1 MEKRKSISFVG
12 PVLLILAGIVLL
24 LNTLGI
30 WEWEVWWTILRLWPI
45 LIIAAGLDLLIGRRS
60 LAGAIVVAILVVLI
74 LVGGFW
80 LIGSDLAAGGLTSQT
95 IRQPLNDATQAQVT
109 ISPTVGVLRVNAL
122 PESANLVEGEIRL
135 GKGEEIS
142 QDFSL
147 SGDTA
152 TYRLETTEGSWDP
165 LANTWSQHRVWEL
178 GLSPAPALQFNAD
191 LAVGQSE
198 LDLAGLNL
206 DSLET
211 SMGMGQIVVI
221 LPEQGRAQARIS
233 QGLGIVDITI
243 PRGMAVRINAGTA
256 MAVRDLPD
264 DFQRQGDNV
273 FASPGYATADDQVD
287 LDISLAMGVLTV
299 RYAD

>member
-60 LAGAIVVAILVVLI
+60 LSGAIVVAILVVLI

-80 LIGSDLAAGGLTSQT
+80 LLGSDLVAGGLTSQT
-95 IRQPLNDATQAQVT
+95 IRQPLNDATQAQIT
-109 ISPTVGVLRVNAL
+109 ISPAVGVLRVDAL

-147 SGDTA
+147 SGETA
-152 TYRLETTEGSWDP
+152 TYRLETKEGSWDP

-178 GLSPAPALQFNAD
+178 GLSPAPAVQFNAD
-191 LAVGQSE
+191 LAMGQTE

-221 LPEQGRAQARIS
+221 LPEQGRAEAKIS

-256 MAVRDLPD
+256 MAVRNLPD
-264 DFQRQGDNV
+264 DFQQQEDNV
-273 FASPGYATADDQVD
+273 FTSPGYATADDRVD
-287 LDISLAMGVLTV
+287 LDVSLAMGVLTV

>member
-1 MEKRKSISFVG
+1 MEKRKSVSFVG

-30 WEWEVWWTILRLWPI
+30 WEWDIWWTILRLWPI

-60 LAGAIVVAILVVLI
+60 LAGAIIVAILVVLI
-74 LVGGFW
+74 LVGAFW
-80 LIGSDLAAGGLTSQT
+80 LMGSDLATGGLTTQT

-109 ISPTVGVLRVNAL
+109 LSPAVGVLRVDAL

-135 GKGEEIS
+135 SKGEEIS
-142 QDFSL
+142 QDSSL
-147 SGDTA
+147 AGETA

-165 LANTWSQHRVWEL
+165 LANTWTQHRIWDL
-178 GLSPAPALQFNAD
+178 GLSPAPSLQFNAD
-191 LAVGQSE
+191 LAVGQSK
-198 LDLAGLNL
+198 LDLTGLNL

-211 SMGMGQIVVI
+211 SMGAGQIAVI
-221 LPEQGRAQARIS
+221 LPEQGRARAKIS
-233 QGLGIVDITI
+233 QGLGIVEVTI
-243 PRGMAVRINAGTA
+243 PRDMAVRINAGTA

-264 DFQRQGDNV
+264 DFQRQEDNL
-273 FASPGYATADDQVD
+273 FTSPGYATADDRVD
-287 LDISLAMGVLTV
+287 LDVSLAMGVLIV

>member
-1 MEKRKSISFVG
+1 MEKRKSVSFVG

-30 WEWEVWWTILRLWPI
+30 WEWDIWWTILRLWPI

-60 LAGAIVVAILVVLI
+60 LAGAITVAILVVVI

-80 LIGSDLAAGGLTSQT
+80 LMGSDLAAGGLTSQT

-109 ISPTVGVLRVNAL
+109 LSPAVGVLRVGAL
-122 PESANLVEGEIRL
+122 PESANLVEGEIRVS
-135 GKGEEIS
+135 KGEEIS
-142 QDFSL
+142 QDLSL
-147 SGDTA
+147 AGETA

-206 DSLET
+206 DSLDA
-211 SMGMGQIVVI
+211 SMGMGQIAVI
-221 LPEQGRAQARIS
+221 LPEQGRARAKIS

-256 MAVRDLPD
+256 MAVRDLPG

-299 RYAD
+299 RYAE

>member
-109 ISPTVGVLRVNAL
+109 ISPTVGVLRVDAL

-152 TYRLETTEGSWDP
+152 TYKLETTEGSWDP